1 VRFSRYVGPSTNYK
15 KTKQKSL
22 FLNFATGI
30 VNLQYDTMFPST
42 ITGQFWQQY
51 KKKSQ
56 NKIMM
61 TLNENNK
68 HHD

>member
-1 VRFSRYVGPSTNYK
+1 
-15 KTKQKSL
+15 
-22 FLNFATGI
+22 
-30 VNLQYDTMFPST
+30 MFPST